1 MAKVLQLFLLL
12 AFLYQPAMAEQAS
25 PAEDTPA
32 TKTLLWPDGTRYVGG
47 VHDGKRAGKGTIFW
61 QDGTRFVGTFVNDKR
76 NGPGTMILPDGTV
89 YNGYFENDT
98 LIERSD
104 GVAIAGSEPTA
115 PIAEISADN
124 IPAPL
129 AASPAAKPQMA
140 SADTQSS
147 EAQSSEAQSY
157 EPEAPQPRAAE
168 PKRTPPA
175 EVAATDID
183 AVTTLSQ
190 QTREEVQAAIDLW
203 AAAWSDQNID
213 QYLAAYSAEFDVPGR
228 QSRRQWEGLRRSRL
242 SRPSR
247 IEIRLVYDSFEVVA
261 PNTVQ
266 VDFNQVYDSNLFSDK
281 TDKRLLLKKEA
292 AIWRII
298 NEESL

>member
-25 PAEDTPA
+25 PADDA
-32 TKTLLWPDGTRYVGG
+32 NVTKTLLWPDGTRYVGG

-129 AASPAAKPQMA
+129 AASPTAKPQMA
-140 SADTQSS
+140 SADTES
-147 EAQSSEAQSY
+147 
-157 EPEAPQPRAAE
+157 AE

-190 QTREEVQAAIDLW
+190 QTREEVQAATDLW

>member
-12 AFLYQPAMAEQAS
+12 AFLHQPAMAEQAS
-25 PAEDTPA
+25 PAEDATA

-47 VHDGKRAGKGTIFW
+47 VQDGKRVGKGTIFW

-124 IPAPL
+124 IPANIDS
-129 AASPAAKPQMA
+129 SPTAKPQMA
-140 SADTQSS
+140 TADPKLS
-147 EAQSSEAQSY
+147 EPAAY
-157 EPEAPQPRAAE
+157 DPEAPKPTASE
-168 PKRTPPA
+168 PTRTEPA
-175 EVAATDID
+175 EVATTDIN
-183 AVTTLSQ
+183 AVTALSQ
-190 QTREEVQAAIDLW
+190 DTREEVQTAINLW

-213 QYLAAYSAEFDVPGR
+213 QYLAAYSPQFDVPGR
-228 QSRRQWEGLRRSRL
+228 QSRRQWEGMRRSRL

-247 IEIRLVYDSFEVVA
+247 IEIRLVYGGFEVIA
-261 PNTVQ
+261 PDTVQ
-266 VDFNQVYDSNLFSDK
+266 VDFNQIYDSNLFSDE
-281 TDKRLLLKKEA
+281 TDKRLLMKKENVM
-292 AIWRII
+292 WRII

>member
-1 MAKVLQLFLLL
+1 MAKVLQVFLLL
-12 AFLYQPAMAEQAS
+12 AFLHQPAIAEQAS
-25 PAEDTPA
+25 PAEDATV

-47 VHDGKRAGKGTIFW
+47 AQDGKRVGKGTIFW

-124 IPAPL
+124 IPANIDF
-129 AASPAAKPQMA
+129 SPTAKPQMA
-140 SADTQSS
+140 AADPKLS
-147 EAQSSEAQSY
+147 EPAPHDA
-157 EPEAPQPRAAE
+157 EAPKPKASE
-168 PKRTPPA
+168 PKRTEPA
-175 EVAATDID
+175 EVATTDIN
-183 AVTTLSQ
+183 AVTALSQ
-190 QTREEVQAAIDLW
+190 DTREEVQTAINLW

-213 QYLAAYSAEFDVPGR
+213 QYLAAYSPQFDVPGR
-228 QSRRQWEGLRRSRL
+228 QSRRQWEGMRRSRL

-247 IEIRLVYDSFEVVA
+247 IEIRLVYGGFEVID
-261 PNTVQ
+261 PDTVQ
-266 VDFNQVYDSNLFSDK
+266 VDFNQLYDSNLFSDE
-281 TDKRLLLKKEA
+281 TDKRLLMKKENVM
-292 AIWRII
+292 WRII